1 MSRKEDEAIRE
12 LFKGEAERMA
22 APDSLK
28 TRIDREIDRIEN
40 ERIEKR
46 KGSEKEAVIMKVQKR
61 KVALAAAVIV
71 AIGSITCYATGKM
84 TGLMVGSSHL
94 TEVSEYSGLDT
105 AEEKAGFET
114 GMPETFSN
122 GYAFKNVNTGDGQAV
137 DAEGN
142 GIPGTQY
149 TDIFMTYEKDGS
161 EITASIMPELK
172 EESAEEAG
180 DAEAK
185 TPEAAE
191 NREIGGITVSYY
203 ETTMKVV
210 PPDYELTEQDKK
222 DMENSNFTISY
233 GSDQVYVQK
242 VRSVDWKADGKAYNF
257 LDMEG
262 TVDAE
267 TLFSMAQDVIQGK

>member
-12 LFKGEAERMA
+12 FFKGEAEHMA
-22 APDSLK
+22 APDLLK
-28 TRIDREIDRIEN
+28 ARIDREIDKIEN
-40 ERIEKR
+40 DRIKKR
-46 KGSEKEAVIMKVQKR
+46 RGSEKEAVIMKFQKR

-94 TEVSEYSGLDT
+94 TEVSEYSGLAA

-114 GMPETFSN
+114 GMPETFSS
-122 GYAFKNVNTGDGQAV
+122 GYVFKNVNTGDGQAV

-142 GIPGTQY
+142 GIPGTEY
-149 TDIFMTYEKDGS
+149 IDIFMTYEKDGS

-172 EESAEEAG
+172 EEPAEEA
-180 DAEAK
+180 EAK
-185 TPEAAE
+185 APEASE
-191 NREIGGITVSYY
+191 TREIGGITVSYY

-242 VRSVDWKADGKAYNF
+242 VRSIDWKADGKAYNL

-262 TVDAE
+262 AVDAG
-267 TLFSMAQDVIQGK
+267 TLFSMAQDVIEGK

>member
-12 LFKGEAERMA
+12 FFKGEAEHMA
-22 APDSLK
+22 APDLLK
-28 TRIDREIDRIEN
+28 ARIDREIDKIEN
-40 ERIEKR
+40 DRIKKR
-46 KGSEKEAVIMKVQKR
+46 RGSEKEAVIMKFQKR

-71 AIGSITCYATGKM
+71 AIGSISCYATGKM

-94 TEVSEYSGLDT
+94 TEVSEYSGLAA

-114 GMPETFSN
+114 GMPETFSS
-122 GYAFKNVNTGDGQAV
+122 GYVFKNVNTGEGKAV

-142 GIPGTQY
+142 GIPGTEY
-149 TDIFMTYEKDGS
+149 IDVFMTYEKDGS

-172 EESAEEAG
+172 EEPAEEA
-180 DAEAK
+180 EAK
-185 TPEAAE
+185 APEASE
-191 NREIGGITVSYY
+191 TREIGGITVSYY

-242 VRSVDWKADGKAYNF
+242 VRSIDWKADGKAYNL

-262 TVDAE
+262 TVDAG
-267 TLFSMAQDVIQGK
+267 TLFSMAQDVIEGK

>member
-1 MSRKEDEAIRE
+1 
-12 LFKGEAERMA
+12 
-22 APDSLK
+22 
-28 TRIDREIDRIEN
+28 
-40 ERIEKR
+40 
-46 KGSEKEAVIMKVQKR
+46 MKFQKR

-94 TEVSEYSGLDT
+94 TEVSEYSGLAA

-122 GYAFKNVNTGDGQAV
+122 GYVFKNVNTGDGRAV

-142 GIPGTQY
+142 GIPGTEY
-149 TDIFMTYEKDGS
+149 VDVFMTYEKDGS

-172 EESAEEAG
+172 EEPAEEAE

-185 TPEAAE
+185 ASEVSET
-191 NREIGGITVSYY
+191 REIGGITVSYY

-242 VRSVDWKADGKAYNF
+242 VRSVDWKADGKAYNL

-262 TVDAE
+262 IVDAE
-267 TLFSMAQDVIQGK
+267 TLFSMAQDVIEGK

>member
-12 LFKGEAERMA
+12 FFKGEAEHMA
-22 APDSLK
+22 APDLLK
-28 TRIDREIDRIEN
+28 TRIDREIDKIEN
-40 ERIEKR
+40 DRIKKR
-46 KGSEKEAVIMKVQKR
+46 RGSEKEAVIMKFQKR

-71 AIGSITCYATGKM
+71 AIGSITCYATGTM

-94 TEVSEYSGLDT
+94 TEVSEYSGLAV

-114 GMPETFSN
+114 GMPETFSS
-122 GYAFKNVNTGDGQAV
+122 GYVFKNVNTGEGKAV

-142 GIPGTQY
+142 GIPGTEY
-149 TDIFMTYEKDGS
+149 IDVFMTYEKDGS

-172 EESAEEAG
+172 EEPAEEA
-180 DAEAK
+180 EAK
-185 TPEAAE
+185 APEASE
-191 NREIGGITVSYY
+191 TREIGGITVSYY

-242 VRSVDWKADGKAYNF
+242 VRSIDWKADGKAYNL

-262 TVDAE
+262 AVDAG
-267 TLFSMAQDVIQGK
+267 TLFSMAQDVIEGK

>member
-1 MSRKEDEAIRE
+1 
-12 LFKGEAERMA
+12 
-22 APDSLK
+22 
-28 TRIDREIDRIEN
+28 
-40 ERIEKR
+40 
-46 KGSEKEAVIMKVQKR
+46 MKFQKR

-94 TEVSEYSGLDT
+94 TEVSEYSGLAA

-114 GMPETFSN
+114 GMPETFSS
-122 GYAFKNVNTGDGQAV
+122 GYVFKNVNTGDGQAV

-142 GIPGTQY
+142 GIPGTEY
-149 TDIFMTYEKDGS
+149 IDVFMTYEKDGS

-172 EESAEEAG
+172 EEPAEEA
-180 DAEAK
+180 EAK
-185 TPEAAE
+185 APEASE
-191 NREIGGITVSYY
+191 TREIGGITVSYY

-242 VRSVDWKADGKAYNF
+242 VRSIDWKADGKAYNL

-262 TVDAE
+262 AVDAG
-267 TLFSMAQDVIQGK
+267 TLFSMAQDVIEGK

>member
-12 LFKGEAERMA
+12 FFKGEAEHMA
-22 APDSLK
+22 APDLLK
-28 TRIDREIDRIEN
+28 ARIDREIDKIEN
-40 ERIEKR
+40 DRIKKR
-46 KGSEKEAVIMKVQKR
+46 RGSEKEAVIMKFQKR

-94 TEVSEYSGLDT
+94 TEVSEYSGLAA

-114 GMPETFSN
+114 GMPETFSS
-122 GYAFKNVNTGDGQAV
+122 GYVFKNVNTGDGQAV

-142 GIPGTQY
+142 GIPGTEY
-149 TDIFMTYEKDGS
+149 IDVFMTYEKDGS

-172 EESAEEAG
+172 EEPAEEA
-180 DAEAK
+180 EAK
-185 TPEAAE
+185 APEASE
-191 NREIGGITVSYY
+191 TREIGGITVSYY

-242 VRSVDWKADGKAYNF
+242 VRSIDWKADGKAYNL

-262 TVDAE
+262 AVDVG
-267 TLFSMAQDVIQGK
+267 TLFSMAQDVIEGK

>member
-12 LFKGEAERMA
+12 FFKGEAEHMA
-22 APDSLK
+22 APDLLK
-28 TRIDREIDRIEN
+28 TRIDREIDKIEN
-40 ERIEKR
+40 DRIKKR
-46 KGSEKEAVIMKVQKR
+46 RGSEKEAVIMKFQKR

-94 TEVSEYSGLDT
+94 TEVSEYSGLAA

-114 GMPETFSN
+114 GMPETFSS
-122 GYAFKNVNTGDGQAV
+122 GYVFKNVNTGEGKAV

-142 GIPGTQY
+142 GIPGTEY
-149 TDIFMTYEKDGS
+149 IDVFMTYEKDGS

-172 EESAEEAG
+172 EEPAEEA
-180 DAEAK
+180 EAK
-185 TPEAAE
+185 APEASE
-191 NREIGGITVSYY
+191 TREIGGITVSYY

-242 VRSVDWKADGKAYNF
+242 VRSIDWKADGKAYNL

-262 TVDAE
+262 AVDAG
-267 TLFSMAQDVIQGK
+267 TLFSMAQDVIEGK

>member
-12 LFKGEAERMA
+12 FFKGEAEHMA
-22 APDSLK
+22 APDLLK
-28 TRIDREIDRIEN
+28 ARIDREIDKIEN
-40 ERIEKR
+40 DRIKKR
-46 KGSEKEAVIMKVQKR
+46 RDSEKEAVIMKFQKR

-94 TEVSEYSGLDT
+94 TEVSEYSGLAA

-114 GMPETFSN
+114 GMPETFSS
-122 GYAFKNVNTGDGQAV
+122 GYVFKNVNTGEGKAV

-142 GIPGTQY
+142 GIPGTEY
-149 TDIFMTYEKDGS
+149 IDVFMTYEKDGS

-172 EESAEEAG
+172 EEPAEEEE

-185 TPEAAE
+185 APEASE
-191 NREIGGITVSYY
+191 TREIGGITVSYY

-242 VRSVDWKADGKAYNF
+242 VRSIDWKADGKAYNL

-262 TVDAE
+262 AVDAG
-267 TLFSMAQDVIQGK
+267 TLFSMAQDVIEGK

>member
-12 LFKGEAERMA
+12 FFKGEAEHMA
-22 APDSLK
+22 APDLLK
-28 TRIDREIDRIEN
+28 TRIDREIDKIEN
-40 ERIEKR
+40 DRIKKR
-46 KGSEKEAVIMKVQKR
+46 RGSEKEAVIMKFQKR

-94 TEVSEYSGLDT
+94 TEVSEYSGLAA

-114 GMPETFSN
+114 GMPETFSS
-122 GYAFKNVNTGDGQAV
+122 GYVFKNVNTGEGKAV

-142 GIPGTQY
+142 GIPGTEY
-149 TDIFMTYEKDGS
+149 IDVFMTYEKDGS

-172 EESAEEAG
+172 EEPAEEA
-180 DAEAK
+180 EAK
-185 TPEAAE
+185 APEASE
-191 NREIGGITVSYY
+191 TREIGGITVSYY

-242 VRSVDWKADGKAYNF
+242 VRSIDWKADGKAYNL

-262 TVDAE
+262 TVDAG
-267 TLFSMAQDVIQGK
+267 TLFSMAQDVIEGK

>member
-12 LFKGEAERMA
+12 FFKGEAESMA

-40 ERIEKR
+40 DRIEKR
-46 KGSEKEAVIMKVQKR
+46 RGSEKEAVIMKFQKR

-105 AEEKAGFET
+105 AEKKAGFET

-161 EITASIMPELK
+161 EITASIMPEIG
-172 EESAEEAG
+172 EEA
-180 DAEAK
+180 AEGAESEA
-185 TPEAAE
+185 PEAAE
-191 NREIGGITVSYY
+191 TREIGGITVSYY

-222 DMENSNFTISY
+222 DMENPNFAISY
-233 GSDQVYVQK
+233 GSDQVIVQK
-242 VRSVDWKADGKAYNF
+242 VRSIDWKADGKAYNL

-267 TLFSMAQDVIQGK
+267 TLFSMAQDVIEGK

>member
-12 LFKGEAERMA
+12 FFKGEADRIT
-22 APDSLK
+22 APDLLK
-28 TRIDREIDRIEN
+28 ARIDREIDKIENDRIE
-40 ERIEKR
+40 RR
-46 KGSEKEAVIMKVQKR
+46 RDSEKEAVIMKFQKR

-94 TEVSEYSGLDT
+94 TEVSEYSGLAA

-114 GMPETFSN
+114 GMPETFSS
-122 GYAFKNVNTGDGQAV
+122 GYVFKNVNTGDGTAV

-142 GIPGTQY
+142 GIPGTEY
-149 TDIFMTYEKDGS
+149 VDVFMTYEKDGS
-161 EITASIMPELK
+161 EIAASIMPELK
-172 EESAEEAG
+172 GEPAE
-180 DAEAK
+180 DPEAK
-185 TPEAAE
+185 APEASE
-191 NREIGGITVSYY
+191 TREIGGITVSYY

-222 DMENSNFTISY
+222 DMENPNFTISY

-242 VRSVDWKADGKAYNF
+242 VRSADWKADGKVYNL

-267 TLFSMAQDVIQGK
+267 TLFSMAQDVIRGK

>member
-12 LFKGEAERMA
+12 FFKGEAEHMA
-22 APDSLK
+22 APDLLK
-28 TRIDREIDRIEN
+28 TRIDREIDKIEN
-40 ERIEKR
+40 DRIKKR
-46 KGSEKEAVIMKVQKR
+46 RGSEKEAVIMKFQKR

-71 AIGSITCYATGKM
+71 AIGSITCYATGTM

-94 TEVSEYSGLDT
+94 TEVSEYSGLAA

-114 GMPETFSN
+114 GMPETFSS
-122 GYAFKNVNTGDGQAV
+122 GYVFKNVNTGEGKAV

-142 GIPGTQY
+142 GIPGTEY
-149 TDIFMTYEKDGS
+149 IDVFMTYEKDGS

-172 EESAEEAG
+172 EEPAEEA
-180 DAEAK
+180 EAK
-185 TPEAAE
+185 APEASE
-191 NREIGGITVSYY
+191 TREIGGITVSYY

-242 VRSVDWKADGKAYNF
+242 VRSIDWKADGKAYNL

-262 TVDAE
+262 AVDAG
-267 TLFSMAQDVIQGK
+267 TLFSMAQDVIEGK

>member
-40 ERIEKR
+40 DRIENERIEKR
-46 KGSEKEAVIMKVQKR
+46 KGSEKEAVIMKFQKR

-114 GMPETFSN
+114 
-122 GYAFKNVNTGDGQAV
+122 
-137 DAEGN
+137 
-142 GIPGTQY
+142 
-149 TDIFMTYEKDGS
+149 
-161 EITASIMPELK
+161 
-172 EESAEEAG
+172 
-180 DAEAK
+180 
-185 TPEAAE
+185 
-191 NREIGGITVSYY
+191 
-203 ETTMKVV
+203 
-210 PPDYELTEQDKK
+210 
-222 DMENSNFTISY
+222 
-233 GSDQVYVQK
+233 
-242 VRSVDWKADGKAYNF
+242 
-257 LDMEG
+257 
-262 TVDAE
+262 
-267 TLFSMAQDVIQGK
+267 

>member
-12 LFKGEAERMA
+12 FFKGEAEHMA
-22 APDSLK
+22 APDLLK
-28 TRIDREIDRIEN
+28 TRIDREIDKIEN
-40 ERIEKR
+40 DRIKKR
-46 KGSEKEAVIMKVQKR
+46 RDSEKEAVIMKFQKR

-94 TEVSEYSGLDT
+94 TEVSEYSGLAA

-114 GMPETFSN
+114 GMPETFSS
-122 GYAFKNVNTGDGQAV
+122 GYVFKNVNTGEGKAV

-142 GIPGTQY
+142 GIPGTEY
-149 TDIFMTYEKDGS
+149 IDVFMTYEKDGS

-172 EESAEEAG
+172 EEPAEEA
-180 DAEAK
+180 EAK
-185 TPEAAE
+185 APEASE
-191 NREIGGITVSYY
+191 TREIGGITVSYY

-242 VRSVDWKADGKAYNF
+242 VRSIDWKADGKAYNL

-262 TVDAE
+262 AVDAG
-267 TLFSMAQDVIQGK
+267 TLFSMAQDVIEGK

>member
-12 LFKGEAERMA
+12 FFKGEAEHMA
-22 APDSLK
+22 APDLLK
-28 TRIDREIDRIEN
+28 TRIDREIDKIEN
-40 ERIEKR
+40 DRIKKR
-46 KGSEKEAVIMKVQKR
+46 RGSEKEAVIMKFQKR

-94 TEVSEYSGLDT
+94 TEVSEYSGLAA

-114 GMPETFSN
+114 GMPETFSS
-122 GYAFKNVNTGDGQAV
+122 GYVFKNVNTGDGQAV

-142 GIPGTQY
+142 GIPGTEY
-149 TDIFMTYEKDGS
+149 IDVFMTYEKDGS

-172 EESAEEAG
+172 EEPAEEA
-180 DAEAK
+180 EAK
-185 TPEAAE
+185 APEASE
-191 NREIGGITVSYY
+191 TREIGGITVSYY

-242 VRSVDWKADGKAYNF
+242 VRSIDWKADGKAYNL

-262 TVDAE
+262 AVDAG
-267 TLFSMAQDVIQGK
+267 TLFSMAQDVIEGK

>member
-12 LFKGEAERMA
+12 FFKGEAEHMA
-22 APDSLK
+22 APDLLK
-28 TRIDREIDRIEN
+28 TRIDREIDKIEN
-40 ERIEKR
+40 DRIKKR
-46 KGSEKEAVIMKVQKR
+46 RDSEKEAVIMKFQKR

-94 TEVSEYSGLDT
+94 TEVPEYSGLAA

-114 GMPETFSN
+114 GMPETFSS
-122 GYAFKNVNTGDGQAV
+122 GYVFKNVNTGDGQAV

-142 GIPGTQY
+142 GIPGTEY
-149 TDIFMTYEKDGS
+149 IDVFMTYEKDGS

-172 EESAEEAG
+172 EEPAEEAE

-185 TPEAAE
+185 APEASE
-191 NREIGGITVSYY
+191 TREIGDITVSYY
-203 ETTMKVV
+203 ETTMKAV

-242 VRSVDWKADGKAYNF
+242 VRTVDWKADGKAYNL

-262 TVDAE
+262 IVDAE
-267 TLFSMAQDVIQGK
+267 TLFSMAQDVIEGK

>member
-12 LFKGEAERMA
+12 FFKGEAEHMA
-22 APDSLK
+22 APDLLK
-28 TRIDREIDRIEN
+28 ARIDREIDKIEN
-40 ERIEKR
+40 DRIKKR
-46 KGSEKEAVIMKVQKR
+46 RGSEKEAVIMKFQKR

-94 TEVSEYSGLDT
+94 TEVSEYSGLAA

-114 GMPETFSN
+114 GMPETFSS
-122 GYAFKNVNTGDGQAV
+122 GYVFKNVNTGDGQAV

-142 GIPGTQY
+142 GIPGTEY
-149 TDIFMTYEKDGS
+149 IDVFMTYEKDGS

-172 EESAEEAG
+172 EEPAEEA
-180 DAEAK
+180 EAK
-185 TPEAAE
+185 APEASE
-191 NREIGGITVSYY
+191 TREIGGITVSYY

-242 VRSVDWKADGKAYNF
+242 VRSIDWKADGKAYNL

-262 TVDAE
+262 AVDAG
-267 TLFSMAQDVIQGK
+267 TLFSMAQDVIEGK

>member
-1 MSRKEDEAIRE
+1 
-12 LFKGEAERMA
+12 
-22 APDSLK
+22 
-28 TRIDREIDRIEN
+28 
-40 ERIEKR
+40 
-46 KGSEKEAVIMKVQKR
+46 
-61 KVALAAAVIV
+61 
-71 AIGSITCYATGKM
+71 
-84 TGLMVGSSHL
+84 
-94 TEVSEYSGLDT
+94 
-105 AEEKAGFET
+105 
-114 GMPETFSN
+114 
-122 GYAFKNVNTGDGQAV
+122 
-137 DAEGN
+137 
-142 GIPGTQY
+142 
-149 TDIFMTYEKDGS
+149 
-161 EITASIMPELK
+161 MPELK

-191 NREIGGITVSYY
+191 IREIGGITVSYY

>member
-12 LFKGEAERMA
+12 FFKGEAEHMA
-22 APDSLK
+22 APDLLK
-28 TRIDREIDRIEN
+28 TRIDREIDKIEN
-40 ERIEKR
+40 DRIKKR
-46 KGSEKEAVIMKVQKR
+46 RGSEKEAVIMKFQKR

-94 TEVSEYSGLDT
+94 TEVSEYSGLAA

-114 GMPETFSN
+114 GMPETFSS
-122 GYAFKNVNTGDGQAV
+122 GYVFKNVNTGDGQAV

-142 GIPGTQY
+142 GIPGTEY
-149 TDIFMTYEKDGS
+149 IDVFMTYEKDGS

-172 EESAEEAG
+172 EEPAEEA
-180 DAEAK
+180 EAK
-185 TPEAAE
+185 APEASE
-191 NREIGGITVSYY
+191 TREIGGITVSYY

-233 GSDQVYVQK
+233 GSDLVYVQK
-242 VRSVDWKADGKAYNF
+242 VRSIDWKADGKAYNL

-262 TVDAE
+262 AVDAG
-267 TLFSMAQDVIQGK
+267 TLFSMAQDVIEGK

>member
-1 MSRKEDEAIRE
+1 MV
-12 LFKGEAERMA
+12 
-22 APDSLK
+22 APDLLK
-28 TRIDREIDRIEN
+28 ARIDREIDKIEN
-40 ERIEKR
+40 DRIKKR
-46 KGSEKEAVIMKVQKR
+46 RDSEKEAVIMKFQKR

-94 TEVSEYSGLDT
+94 TEVSEYSGLAA

-122 GYAFKNVNTGDGQAV
+122 GYVFKNVNTGDGTAV

-142 GIPGTQY
+142 GIPGTEY
-149 TDIFMTYEKDGS
+149 VDVFMTYEKDGS

-172 EESAEEAG
+172 EEPAEEAE

-185 TPEAAE
+185 ASEASE
-191 NREIGGITVSYY
+191 TREIGGITVSYY

-262 TVDAE
+262 IVDAE
-267 TLFSMAQDVIQGK
+267 TLFSMAQDVIEGK

>member
-1 MSRKEDEAIRE
+1 MT
-12 LFKGEAERMA
+12 
-22 APDSLK
+22 APDLLK
-28 TRIDREIDRIEN
+28 ARIDREIDKIEN
-40 ERIEKR
+40 DRIKKR
-46 KGSEKEAVIMKVQKR
+46 RGSEKEAVIMKFQKS

-94 TEVSEYSGLDT
+94 TEVSEYSGLAA

-122 GYAFKNVNTGDGQAV
+122 GYVFKNVNTGDGTAV

-142 GIPGTQY
+142 GIPGTEY
-149 TDIFMTYEKDGS
+149 VDVFMTYEKDGS

-172 EESAEEAG
+172 EEPAEEAE

-185 TPEAAE
+185 APEASE
-191 NREIGGITVSYY
+191 TREIGGITVSYY

-242 VRSVDWKADGKAYNF
+242 VRSVDWKADGKAYNL

-262 TVDAE
+262 IVDAE
-267 TLFSMAQDVIQGK
+267 TLFSMAQDVIEGK

>member
-12 LFKGEAERMA
+12 FFKGEAEHMA
-22 APDSLK
+22 APDLLK
-28 TRIDREIDRIEN
+28 ARIDREIDKIEN
-40 ERIEKR
+40 DRIKKR
-46 KGSEKEAVIMKVQKR
+46 RGSEKEAVIMKFQKR

-94 TEVSEYSGLDT
+94 TEVSEYSGLAA

-114 GMPETFSN
+114 GMPETFSS
-122 GYAFKNVNTGDGQAV
+122 GYVFKNVNTGDGQAV

-142 GIPGTQY
+142 GIPGTEY
-149 TDIFMTYEKDGS
+149 IDVFMTYEKDGS

-172 EESAEEAG
+172 EEPAEEA
-180 DAEAK
+180 EAK
-185 TPEAAE
+185 APEASE
-191 NREIGGITVSYY
+191 TREIGGITVSYY

-242 VRSVDWKADGKAYNF
+242 VRSVDWKADGKAYNL

-262 TVDAE
+262 IVDAE
-267 TLFSMAQDVIQGK
+267 TLFSMAQDVIEGK

>member
-12 LFKGEAERMA
+12 FFKGEAEHMA
-22 APDSLK
+22 APDLLK
-28 TRIDREIDRIEN
+28 ARIDREIDKIEN
-40 ERIEKR
+40 DRIKKR
-46 KGSEKEAVIMKVQKR
+46 RGLEKEAVIMKFQKR

-94 TEVSEYSGLDT
+94 TEVSEYSGLAA

-114 GMPETFSN
+114 GMPETFSS
-122 GYAFKNVNTGDGQAV
+122 GYVFKNVNTGEGKAV

-142 GIPGTQY
+142 GIPGTEY
-149 TDIFMTYEKDGS
+149 IDVFMTYEKDGS

-172 EESAEEAG
+172 EEPAEEA
-180 DAEAK
+180 EAK
-185 TPEAAE
+185 APEASE
-191 NREIGGITVSYY
+191 TREIGGITVSYY

-242 VRSVDWKADGKAYNF
+242 VRSIDWKADGKAYNL

-262 TVDAE
+262 TVDAG
-267 TLFSMAQDVIQGK
+267 TLFSMAQDVIEGK

>member
-46 KGSEKEAVIMKVQKR
+46 KGSEKEAVIMKFQKR

-185 TPEAAE
+185 TRKRLRSERSEALQSA
-191 NREIGGITVSYY
+191 
-203 ETTMKVV
+203 TMRR
-210 PPDYELTEQDKK
+210 P
-222 DMENSNFTISY
+222 
-233 GSDQVYVQK
+233 
-242 VRSVDWKADGKAYNF
+242 
-257 LDMEG
+257 
-262 TVDAE
+262 
-267 TLFSMAQDVIQGK
+267 

>member
-12 LFKGEAERMA
+12 FFKGEAEHMA
-22 APDSLK
+22 APDLLK
-28 TRIDREIDRIEN
+28 TRIDREIDKIEN
-40 ERIEKR
+40 DRIKKR
-46 KGSEKEAVIMKVQKR
+46 RGSEKEAVIMKFQKR

-94 TEVSEYSGLDT
+94 TEVSEYSGLAA
-105 AEEKAGFET
+105 AEEKAGVET
-114 GMPETFSN
+114 GMPETFSS
-122 GYAFKNVNTGDGQAV
+122 GYVFKNVNTGEGKAV

-142 GIPGTQY
+142 GIPGTEY
-149 TDIFMTYEKDGS
+149 IDVFMTYEKDGS

-172 EESAEEAG
+172 EEPAEEA
-180 DAEAK
+180 EAK
-185 TPEAAE
+185 APEASE
-191 NREIGGITVSYY
+191 TREIGGITVSYY

-242 VRSVDWKADGKAYNF
+242 VRSIDWKADGKAYNL

-262 TVDAE
+262 TVDAG
-267 TLFSMAQDVIQGK
+267 TLFSMAQDVIEGK